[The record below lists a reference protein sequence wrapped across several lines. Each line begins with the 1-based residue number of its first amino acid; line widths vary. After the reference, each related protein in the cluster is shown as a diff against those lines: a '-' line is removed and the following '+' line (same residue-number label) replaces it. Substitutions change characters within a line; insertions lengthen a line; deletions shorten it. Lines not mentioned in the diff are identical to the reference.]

1 MHVFSVILVDGCTSN
16 NINPTEQYPGSVFS
30 TCAPRDFNGLSHK
43 NCTCQ
48 RCSSFTRTDPELW
61 LPGLKTWISW
71 WSSTRNPRVSRDP
84 HPLFWS
90 LFFFTVRIPPYMRG
104 YSAFLWYPRRSPDVG
119 LMLKR
124 RLRRRS
130 NIEPTPV
137 RVNISCLLGCIS
149 SPPEKWFAWQ
159 PCASLAT
166 GLLRTCWD
174 DILLQQQGSFIFLDR
189 EQTRAERYEPMLRKR
204 CANWQCVLGQLQR
217 PITSYWQ
224 KSHNKL
230 KWPWEMSKV

>member
-48 RCSSFTRTDPELW
+48 RCSSFPRTDPELW

-90 LFFFTVRIPPYMRG
+90 LFFFTVR
-104 YSAFLWYPRRSPDVG
+104 
-119 LMLKR
+119 
-124 RLRRRS
+124 
-130 NIEPTPV
+130 
-137 RVNISCLLGCIS
+137 VNISCLLGCIS
-149 SPPEKWFAWQ
+149 NPQEKWFAWQ

-174 DILLQQQGSFIFLDR
+174 DILLQQQGSFIFLGR

-204 CANWQCVLGQLQR
+204 CANWQCVLGQLQH

-224 KSHNKL
+224 KSYNKPN
-230 KWPWEMSKV
+230 WPWEMSKV